1 MQWSATSKSD
11 SATLQVCLG
20 SELVLRAMSDASNGE
35 WLEFIHL
42 PSRSTGPAIFRFFMS
57 GCLSQVEMSWFFC
70 MGMLPVPPIISWD
83 LLWVFKC
90 KMAYLDVPRI
100 ESMFCHMLIRWYWW
114 RICKYTLL
122 MFIYIYMLQV
132 YVGYG
137 ISRSHSHT
145 LPVASDSMKIPTT
158 KKGSC
163 ILGPG
168 YTQQLDRS
176 NKLKPISW
184 SPGCLRTGFP
194 FPDVQH
200 FLYVL
205 DWVEEFIPYHLYIA
219 TSFFPVKTWLERQA
233 STSPLQ
239 HAQPR

>member
-1 MQWSATSKSD
+1 MKCHQPSPTVPPCRCVWAASWYSVHVWCFQWW
-11 SATLQVCLG
+11 VVG
-20 SELVLRAMSDASNGE
+20 VYP
-35 WLEFIHL
+35 
-42 PSRSTGPAIFRFFMS
+42 PSFQEHWAGNFQIFHV

-158 KKGSC
+158 KKEAA
-163 ILGPG
+163 
-168 YTQQLDRS
+168 
-176 NKLKPISW
+176 SW
-184 SPGCLRTGFP
+184 ARDTLNN
-194 FPDVQH
+194 
-200 FLYVL
+200 
-205 DWVEEFIPYHLYIA
+205 WIEA
-219 TSFFPVKTWLERQA
+219 TSWNPSHEVLVV
-233 STSPLQ
+233 
-239 HAQPR
+239 